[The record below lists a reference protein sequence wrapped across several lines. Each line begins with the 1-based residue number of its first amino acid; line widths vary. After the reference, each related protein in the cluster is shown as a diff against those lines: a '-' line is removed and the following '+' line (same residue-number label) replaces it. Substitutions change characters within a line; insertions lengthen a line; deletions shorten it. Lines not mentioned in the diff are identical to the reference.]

1 MAGKGYQK
9 DENKQEIYEKR
20 GYLLS
25 DFRLFHLSD
34 AQGTK
39 VDYHY
44 HEFHK
49 LLFLCSGTGDYSV
62 EGQKYTLQAGD
73 IVLIGSR
80 QVHRPEFE
88 KGMPY
93 ERIILYI
100 SPEFLKENSVEECDL
115 EEIFKGVRG
124 ENFGHGQKAGQ
135 EELHVLRTDEK
146 ERRHLFSLVEKLE
159 RELSEEVYGKEIAC
173 KGLLLRLLVETGRRL
188 KNRELKLQEQSVS
201 GGQAKG
207 IQKKKIEHTPQQE
220 RIRRMMRYL
229 DTHLNEEISMD
240 TLAEQFYVSK
250 YHMMRQFQEETGQ
263 TIYDYLTER
272 RLLHARDFIRQGYS
286 ATESCFQSGF
296 RSYSSFTRAYA
307 KRFGTTPTGRAGRN
321 MQREETFE

>member
-1 MAGKGYQK
+1 MER
-9 DENKQEIYEKR
+9 ENYEKR

-25 DFRLFHLSD
+25 DFRLFHLND

-49 LLFLCSGTGDYSV
+49 LLFLRSGTGDYSV

-100 SPEFLKENSVEECDL
+100 SPEFLKKNSVEGCDL
-115 EEIFKGVRG
+115 EEIF
-124 ENFGHGQKAGQ
+124 GHGQKAEQ

-146 ERRHLFSLVEKLE
+146 VRKRLFSLVEKLE
-159 RELSEEVYGKEIAC
+159 KELAEEVYGKEIAC
-173 KGLLLRLLVETGRRL
+173 KGLLLRLLVEIGRGL
-188 KNRELKLQEQSVS
+188 QSMEQKLREQDAL
-201 GGQAKG
+201 GGPGKG
-207 IQKKKIEHTPQQE
+207 QKKQKAENTPQQE
-220 RIRRMMRYL
+220 RIRNIMRYL
-229 DTHLNEEISMD
+229 DTHLSEDISIGA
-240 TLAEQFYVSK
+240 LAEQFYVSK

-272 RLLHARDFIRQGYS
+272 RLLHARDFIRQGCS
-286 ATESCFQSGF
+286 ATESCFNSGF

>member
-1 MAGKGYQK
+1 MTESSK
-9 DENKQEIYEKR
+9 EYEKR

-100 SPEFLKENSVEECDL
+100 SPEFLKKNSVEGCDL

-124 ENFGHGQKAGQ
+124 ESFGYGQKDEQ

-146 ERRHLFSLVEKLE
+146 ERKRLFSLVEKLE
-159 RELSEEVYGKEIAC
+159 KELAEEVYGKEIAC
-173 KGLLLRLLVETGRRL
+173 KGLLLRLLVEIGRGLHSMEKEPEEKKTGKSPL
-188 KNRELKLQEQSVS
+188 KQ
-201 GGQAKG
+201 
-207 IQKKKIEHTPQQE
+207 TPQQE
-220 RIRRMMRYL
+220 RIRNIMRYL
-229 DTHLNEEISMD
+229 DTHLSEEISIGA
-240 TLAEQFYVSK
+240 LAEQFYVSK

-272 RLLHARDFIRQGYS
+272 RLLRARDFIRQGYS
-286 ATESCFQSGF
+286 ATESCFNSGF